1 MKTSPSAVLKK
12 AVKEAVSPASKPA
25 AKKGSALS
33 PSLNAKQGKR
43 RLSKIQKNTIALRE
57 ALWPEVTEAML
68 WQVRDRNGTTDK
80 KGFVEIPR
88 TLPLFMEIIDAA
100 SKQVGPSG
108 KSVPAGRAYLV
119 LCSRVFDERLVKIDA
134 EAEFAMEAGY
144 RGERN
149 ITTWRQHLKVLK
161 DLDFIDIKEGPS
173 GPYQYV
179 LLLNPYY
186 AAKALHA
193 KGWIQGVTYT
203 ALLQRALDI
212 GATDL
217 TNNQDDDEEDD
228 E

>member
-1 MKTSPSAVLKK
+1 MKTSNSA
-12 AVKEAVSPASKPA
+12 A
-25 AKKGSALS
+25 AKKTIKNTVPSASKVAIKS
-33 PSLNAKQGKR
+33 PSAPILNAKQGKR
-43 RLSKIQKNTIALRE
+43 RLSKIQKTTLALRK
-57 ALWPEVTEAML
+57 ALWPEVKEDML
-68 WQVRDRNGTTDK
+68 WLVRDGNGYTDK

-108 KSVPAGRAYLV
+108 KSVPAGRAFLV

-134 EAEFAMEAGY
+134 EADFAMEAGY

-161 DLDFIDIKEGPS
+161 DLGFIDYKEGAA
-173 GPYQYV
+173 GPCQYV
-179 LLLNPYY
+179 LLLNPYH
-186 AAKALHA
+186 AAKALHV
-193 KGWIQGVTYT
+193 KGWVQSVTYT

-217 TNNQDDDEEDD
+217 TNEQGHDEQDDE
-228 E
+228 

>member
-1 MKTSPSAVLKK
+1 MKTSSIAALKK
-12 AVKEAVSPASKPA
+12 ALKTAAPVASKLA
-25 AKKGSALS
+25 AKNSGTPA
-33 PSLNAKQGKR
+33 LNAKQGKR
-43 RLSKIQKNTIALRE
+43 RLSKIQKTTIALRE
-57 ALWPEVTEAML
+57 ALWPTVTEDML
-68 WQVRDRNGTTDK
+68 WLVRDRNGTTEK

-100 SKQVGPSG
+100 SKQVGPGG

-119 LCSRVFDERLVKIDA
+119 LCSRVFDERLLKIDA

-149 ITTWRQHLKVLK
+149 ISTWRQHLNVLR
-161 DLDFIDIKEGPS
+161 DLGFIDFKEGPA
-173 GPYQYV
+173 GPCQYV
-179 LLLNPYY
+179 LLLNPYH
-186 AAKALHA
+186 AARTLQA

-217 TNNQDDDEEDD
+217 TNTQDDEKDE
-228 E
+228 